1 MVGILRAGGAYVPLD
16 PLLPPER
23 VRSIVRTAG
32 CAAVIAIEEGDV
44 GDPGCRVLSL
54 EQLTGSDPAGTL
66 PEVTGDQLAYIL
78 FTSGSTGTPK
88 GVMVEHRALQ
98 NLCGWHRR
106 YYEVSSRD
114 RATLYAR
121 PGFDA
126 SIWEMAPYLT
136 AGAALHVV
144 PEAIRLDVH
153 ELGRFMRRQGITIAF
168 LPTPIC
174 EEFLSTE
181 GSGLERLL
189 TGGDRLRR
197 ARHRGEYRLFNNYG
211 PTETTV
217 VATACEIL
225 PDASSVPIGRPIDNL
240 TAHILDLDGNIA
252 PLGVPG
258 ELCIGGVGLARGYLG
273 DPEQTAR
280 CFVEHPVPPGE
291 RLYHTGDLC
300 RWLPDGN
307 LEFCGRID
315 HQVKIRGYR
324 IELGEVESCLLAI
337 DAIRRAVVLPRKGA
351 SADSLVAYLVA
362 EGSPAP
368 ADLQRQL
375 AVKLPEY
382 MIPSLFVQVDRI
394 PLTRNGK
401 VDVAA
406 LRERGERAAPPAPP
420 AVSGPDGEVVH
431 IWQEVLECPAVEGEH
446 RFFDVGGNSI
456 RMLQLFH
463 QVSEHCGVE
472 LAPDLFMEQNP
483 SLAELIAMVR
493 EASQPS

>member
-1 MVGILRAGGAYVPLD
+1 
-16 PLLPPER
+16 
-23 VRSIVRTAG
+23 
-32 CAAVIAIEEGDV
+32 
-44 GDPGCRVLSL
+44 
-54 EQLTGSDPAGTL
+54 
-66 PEVTGDQLAYIL
+66 
-78 FTSGSTGTPK
+78 
-88 GVMVEHRALQ
+88 MVEHRALG
-98 NLCGWHRR
+98 NLCAWHRR
-106 YYEVSSRD
+106 YYEVSARD
-114 RATLYAR
+114 RATMYAR

-126 SIWEMAPYLT
+126 SIWEMTPYLT
-136 AGAALHVV
+136 AGATLHVV

-153 ELGRFMRRQGITIAF
+153 ELGRFMRREGITIAF

-174 EEFLSTE
+174 EEFLAVE

-217 VATACEIL
+217 VATACEIA
-225 PDASSVPIGRPIDNL
+225 PDASSVPIGKPIDNL
-240 TAHILDLDGNIA
+240 TAYILDLDGNIA

-258 ELCIGGVGLARGYLG
+258 ELCVGGVGLARGYLG
-273 DPEQTAR
+273 DLELTAR
-280 CFVEHPVPPGE
+280 CFVEHPFAPGE

-324 IELGEVESCLLAI
+324 IELGEVESCLLGI
-337 DAIRRAVVLPRKGA
+337 DAIQRAVVLPRKGA

-368 ADLQRQL
+368 ADLQQQL

-382 MIPSLFVQVDRI
+382 MIPALFVQVDSI

-406 LRERGERAAPPAPP
+406 LREHGERTEPTTPP
-420 AVSGPDGEVVH
+420 AVSGLDDEVMQL
-431 IWQEVLECPAVEGEH
+431 WQEVLECPDVAPEH

-456 RMLQLFH
+456 RMLQLFQ
-463 QVSEHCGVE
+463 QVAERYGVD
-472 LAPDLFMEQNP
+472 LVPDLFMEQNP
-483 SLAELIAMVR
+483 SLAELTVMVR
-493 EASQPS
+493 AGSHPS